1 VRTNFIKERRIGIV
15 SREKKRKIRI
25 QIHELIESECMDC
38 QYRRGYE
45 NAHFCI
51 KECPVGKK
59 LKSLSDSLEGK
70 TTETSDQVLNKGRWS
85 EEEVFYLLN
94 HLEHFKIPHLASK
107 LNRPPG
113 AVHSKAASLKR
124 RLKVSSC

>member
-1 VRTNFIKERRIGIV
+1 M
-15 SREKKRKIRI
+15 SREIKRKIRI

-45 NAHFCI
+45 NAHFCVN
-51 KECPVGKK
+51 ECPVGKE
-59 LKSLSDSLEGK
+59 LKSLSESLEGK
-70 TTETSDQVLNKGRWS
+70 NKESSDQLLNKGRWT

-94 HLEHFKIPHLASK
+94 HLDLFKIPHLASK

-113 AVHSKAASLKR
+113 AVHSKAASLKK
-124 RLKVSSC
+124 RLKASSF